1 MIRAM
6 EIYLVGGA
14 VRDALLDLPV
24 KERDWVVVGSSA
36 AELLALGYQQVG
48 RDFPVF
54 LHPKTKE
61 EYALARTERKVA
73 PGYTGFAFDTSQSV
87 TLEQDLARRDL
98 TINAI
103 AENADGG
110 IVDPYGGR
118 ADLAAGTLRHISEAF
133 REDPLRVLR
142 TARFA
147 ARFAPRAFSV
157 HADTLALMSDIAA
170 SGELEALQPERVW
183 TETVKALQTPRPD
196 VYFEVLRACGAL
208 AIVFPEVDALFG
220 VPQPPRWHPEIDTG
234 VHTLMALKLS
244 AELSARTEVR
254 FAVLTHDL
262 GKGTTPK
269 EIWPS
274 HRGHGER
281 SVDLLGRLAERM
293 PVPRRYLDLAVHV
306 AREHG
311 HAHRAHR
318 LGATELYELIS
329 TVDGLRQAERFED
342 FLVACEADARGR
354 GGLEQTPYE
363 QANRLRAAQAAALG
377 VRAAALAERG
387 LEGRALGEALRERR
401 IAAIASALDTDSA
414 AVDQH

>member
-1 MIRAM
+1 MDV
-6 EIYLVGGA
+6 YLVGGA
-14 VRDALLDLPV
+14 VRDALLGLPV
-24 KERDWVVVGSSA
+24 EERDWVVVGGTA
-36 AELLALGYQQVG
+36 AQLLRLGYRQVG

-54 LHPKTKE
+54 LHPETKE

-73 PGYTGFAFDTSQSV
+73 PGYAGFTFDTSETV

-103 AENADGG
+103 AEDADGG

-147 ARFAPRAFSV
+147 ARFAPRSFRV
-157 HADTLALMSDIAA
+157 HEDTLALMSDITAG
-170 SGELEALQPERVW
+170 GELEALQPERVW
-183 TETVKALQTPRPD
+183 TETVKALKTRRPD

-234 VHTLMALKLS
+234 VHTLMALKQS
-244 AELSARTEVR
+244 AELSASTEVR

-269 EIWPS
+269 EILPS

-281 SVDLLGRLAERM
+281 SVELIGRLAERL
-293 PVPRRYLDLAVHV
+293 PVPRRYLELAVHV
-306 AREHG
+306 AKEHG
-311 HAHRAHR
+311 HTHRAHE
-318 LGATELYELIS
+318 LGAARLFELIS
-329 TVDGLRQAERFED
+329 AVDGLRQPERFEH

-354 GGLEQTPYE
+354 AGLEQVPYD
-363 QANRLRAAQAAALG
+363 QGDRLRTAHAAALE
-377 VRAAALAERG
+377 VRAAMLAEQG
-387 LEGRALGEALRERR
+387 LEGRALGDALRERR
-401 IAAIASALDTDSA
+401 IAAIASALETDSA